1 MYIRALS
8 MHALYVLL
16 LVVNSDWFQI
26 LRSYTLL
33 LKSILLC
40 SSSVILPLCSV
51 VLEHHII

>member
-1 MYIRALS
+1 

-26 LRSYTLL
+26 LQSYTLL